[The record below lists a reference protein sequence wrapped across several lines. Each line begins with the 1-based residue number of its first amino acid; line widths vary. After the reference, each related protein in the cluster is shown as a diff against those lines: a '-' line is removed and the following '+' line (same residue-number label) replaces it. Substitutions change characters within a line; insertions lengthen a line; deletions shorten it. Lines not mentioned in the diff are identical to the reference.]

1 MRVCSV
7 GVVLL
12 LTTRL
17 VFAQSETP
25 RCDQANSLIRIIE
38 QKHIQPLPVND
49 EWSERVFNNLF
60 IELDP
65 LNLYFT
71 QDDLTQFIAQERQLD
86 DLVKEKKQCAWVST
100 VSQLLKKRTSDYKT
114 WLEQSLSKPF
124 DYAVAEK
131 FDAMNFPPEE
141 VAASIQQL
149 DAQRKTYLKFQILMR
164 MYLESGLK
172 ITPAH
177 HF

>member
-25 RCDQANSLIRIIE
+25 RCDQANNLIRIIE

-65 LNLYFT
+65 LNLY
-71 QDDLTQFIAQERQLD
+71 
-86 DLVKEKKQCAWVST
+86 
-100 VSQLLKKRTSDYKT
+100 
-114 WLEQSLSKPF
+114 
-124 DYAVAEK
+124 
-131 FDAMNFPPEE
+131 
-141 VAASIQQL
+141 
-149 DAQRKTYLKFQILMR
+149 
-164 MYLESGLK
+164 
-172 ITPAH
+172 
-177 HF
+177 